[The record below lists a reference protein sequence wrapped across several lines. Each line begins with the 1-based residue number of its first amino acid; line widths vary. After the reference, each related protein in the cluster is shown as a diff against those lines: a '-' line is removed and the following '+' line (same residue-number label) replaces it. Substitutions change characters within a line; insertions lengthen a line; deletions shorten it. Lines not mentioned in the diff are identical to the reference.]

1 MSQGPAGSP
10 GRTGDFVTVTTGG
23 QLFGLPIESVHDVF
37 VVEALT
43 RVPLARPEIAGVLNL
58 RGRIVTA
65 IDLRR
70 RLALDSLDGVRKP
83 MAVGIERRGEAFG
96 LIVDQVGDVL
106 RLVEDAREPNPP
118 NLDPRW
124 AEVAD
129 GIYRLERDLMIV
141 LDVDRVLALGAEAG
155 HRERGEAA

>member
-1 MSQGPAGSP
+1 MNRDLGDRSGA
-10 GRTGDFVTVTTGG
+10 RDFVTVTIGA

-37 VVEALT
+37 LVEALT

-65 IDLRR
+65 IDMRR
-70 RLALDSLDGVRKP
+70 RLALEGRDAEGKRL
-83 MAVGIERRGEAFG
+83 AVGIERQGEAFG
-96 LIVDQVGDVL
+96 LIVDEVGDVL
-106 RLVEDAREPNPP
+106 RLGQDAREPNPP
-118 NLDPRW
+118 NLDRRW

-129 GIYRLERDLMIV
+129 GVCRLERDLMIV
-141 LDVDRVLALGAEAG
+141 LDVDRVLALGSEAG